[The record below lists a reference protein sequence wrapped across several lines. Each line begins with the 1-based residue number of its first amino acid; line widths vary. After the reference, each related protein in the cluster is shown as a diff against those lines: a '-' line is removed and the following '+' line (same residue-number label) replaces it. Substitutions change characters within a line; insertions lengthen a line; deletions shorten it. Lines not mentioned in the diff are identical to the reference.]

1 MKKGKINTTLSYTE
15 GWISISINIILFI
28 LKYIA
33 GTLSGS
39 IAIIADAWHSLSDSL
54 TSIIVIVGTK
64 ISEKPPDKEHPFGH
78 ERAELIASI
87 IIGVLLSIVS
97 VNFFKESVQRLFSEE
112 RALYGILSIVVII
125 ISIITKEG
133 LARYAL
139 SAYKKTKLEILEA
152 DAWHHRSDALSSLI
166 VLIGIFLG
174 KFFWWIDGVL
184 GIIISILIMYAS
196 FRVFKNTIDPI
207 LGEAPD
213 KGLIEDVKKICNK
226 LSDIGDLHAHHFH
239 IHNYGTYKELIFHL
253 KFPEGMNIKR
263 CHRIATD
270 IEKKIKG
277 ELNIDATIHL
287 ESK

>member
-15 GWISISINIILFI
+15 GWISIGVNTALFI

-54 TSIIVIVGTK
+54 TSVIVIVGTK

-87 IIGVLLSIVS
+87 IIGVLLSVVS
-97 VNFFKESVQRLFSEE
+97 ASFFKESIEKFLTRE
-112 RALYGILSIVVII
+112 RAFYGILSVIAMVV
-125 ISIITKEG
+125 SIITKEA

-139 SAYKKTKLEILEA
+139 FAHKKTGIEMLQA

-166 VLIGIFLG
+166 VLIGICLG
-174 KFFWWIDGVL
+174 RFFWWIDAVL
-184 GIIISILIMYAS
+184 GIIVSILILYAS
-196 FRVFKNTIDPI
+196 FEVFKNTIDPI

-213 KGLIEDVKKICNK
+213 KELIEDIVKICNE
-226 LSDIGDLHAHHFH
+226 LSDIGNLHAHHFH
-239 IHNYGTYKELIFHL
+239 IHNYGTYKELTFHL
-253 KFPEGMNIKR
+253 KFPKEMSIKK
-263 CHRIATD
+263 CHDIATN
-270 IEKKIKG
+270 IEKRIKKKF
-277 ELNIDATIHL
+277 NIDATIHL
-287 ESK
+287 ESR